1 MHQGAPIG
9 RQEARAGIPL
19 SLLFRGTRDLAGIT
33 QWVLRCSQS
42 LAALQLPLLS
52 RSNLGI
58 CGNEQNTG
66 RDTPMHYR
74 GSRGPQPTE
83 AVLSRDAGEHASTGC
98 VWFRVQ
104 RIAISFQ
111 ISTATTTFS
120 PLPTRSGVGSSW
132 WSSHTHMCREKKKNL
147 PGSRPP
153 QAPSSCPPFPTQS
166 PPPHLQLGVI
176 FCCLES
182 VKITS
187 FSFCM
192 HNTHFPSKCAIWLG
206 NYIYLQE

>member
-111 ISTATTTFS
+111 ISTTTTTFS
-120 PLPTRSGVGSSW
+120 PLPTRPGVGSSW
-132 WSSHTHMCREKKKNL
+132 WSSHTHTCAERRKKICLEAGLPRLPAAAPLPYPEPPSPFAIRGNLLL
-147 PGSRPP
+147 PGK
-153 QAPSSCPPFPTQS
+153 CKN
-166 PPPHLQLGVI
+166 HQL
-176 FCCLES
+176 FFL
-182 VKITS
+182 
-187 FSFCM
+187 
-192 HNTHFPSKCAIWLG
+192 HA
-206 NYIYLQE
+206 